1 MMACLHGFIMI
12 VKALVKKGADVQL
25 IKIVRFVQLQYR
37 SSSYSS
43 GFCILLSEVHVT
55 AICISH
61 DTFTIRFMILS
72 LYDI

>member
-25 IKIVRFVQLQYR
+25 INIVRFVQLQYR

-43 GFCILLSEVHVT
+43 CVCLLLREVDDVQYV
-55 AICISH
+55 
-61 DTFTIRFMILS
+61 L
-72 LYDI
+72 